1 MKILATDTIVKVN
14 DSEVF
19 LNEGRSYMDFAL
31 NFAQG
36 QSASGG

>member
-31 NFAQG
+31 NFA
-36 QSASGG
+36 